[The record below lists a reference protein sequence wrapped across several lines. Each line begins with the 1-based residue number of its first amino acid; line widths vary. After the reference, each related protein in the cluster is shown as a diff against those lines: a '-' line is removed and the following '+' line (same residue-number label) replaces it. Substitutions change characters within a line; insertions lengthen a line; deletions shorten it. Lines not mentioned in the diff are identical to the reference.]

1 MQTQPHAGNSTRLST
16 ELNRSAYLRMHHDPE
31 GVSDID
37 TIKELILLIVP
48 IMPYTLKG
56 RRVLVAAGSRGLG
69 AMICEKFAG
78 EGCHI
83 MVNYVSRE
91 DRAKEVVEKVRSFGV
106 QAFMIKGDAGIAED
120 NVRMV
125 KETVEKLGGLDII
138 IANAGW
144 TRFSDFKDLHAL
156 SHDDW
161 NKCWAVNVMSHLQL
175 MQVAAPIFN
184 ANAEGGV
191 YLVTS
196 SIAGSTQTG
205 SSMAY
210 STTKAAGLHLM
221 KCLAATQGPKIR
233 VNAILPGQLLTDW
246 GMQFSDEQIEAEK
259 RQAVL
264 RHEVTAGPVDLESLQ
279 LIVPVVQ
286 TFLDDCADAYVSAAK
301 NTSMTGQEITVDAGL
316 TSAWSAGQ

>member
-1 MQTQPHAGNSTRLST
+1 
-16 ELNRSAYLRMHHDPE
+16 
-31 GVSDID
+31 
-37 TIKELILLIVP
+37 
-48 IMPYTLKG
+48 MPYTLKG
-56 RRVLVAAGSRGLG
+56 RHVLVAAGSRGLG
-69 AMICEKFAG
+69 AMICEKFAS

-91 DRAKEVVEKVRSFGV
+91 DRAKEVVEKVKARGV
-106 QAFMIKGDAGIAED
+106 HAFMIKGDAGIAED

-161 NKCWAVNVMSHLQL
+161 NRCWAVNVMSHLQL
-175 MQVAAPIFN
+175 MQAAAPIFN
-184 ANAEGGV
+184 ANPEGGV
-191 YLVTS
+191 YLITS

-259 RQAVL
+259 KQAVL
-264 RHEVTAGPVDLESLQ
+264 RHE
-279 LIVPVVQ
+279 

-316 TSAWSAGQ
+316 TIAWSAGQ